1 MLASINRPSPFLPI
15 ISLQPQHYHAIT
27 HSFPQRRSA
36 ISPIFNSFRTLSIAT
51 GVVPPFT
58 LSRVGEG
65 PALPPSNTHA
75 LLWPPFVFI
84 LLQIP
89 FPASPFFSHPCKSPR
104 GVPSVSSV
112 YPGRRRVLRPQR
124 PLCCAFSAFVL
135 QKLLVVKGHAAT
147 LSNSRV
153 RYSASA
159 FFVLPSFRK
168 VPFSSSVKA
177 CRSCSWVFITMGP
190 YQATGSSRGS
200 PETRRKRMPSSPACT
215 MTSSP
220 RSKRIRDRLSAADGG
235 AVSSQPTDSVGTER
249 GSLALQNLPEPAKT
263 YAKAWRVVSTGSV
276 FLRPGATDT
285 ST

>member
-36 ISPIFNSFRTLSIAT
+36 ISPIFNSFRTLSIVT

-75 LLWPPFVFI
+75 LLRPPFLFI
-84 LLQIP
+84 LLRIP
-89 FPASPFFSHPCKSPR
+89 FPASPFFSHPCKSPG
-104 GVPSVSSV
+104 GVPSVS
-112 YPGRRRVLRPQR
+112 RVLRPQR
-124 PLCCAFSAFVL
+124 PLCCAFPAFVL
-135 QKLLVVKGHAAT
+135 QKWVVVKGHAAT
-147 LSNSRV
+147 LSRTV
-153 RYSASA
+153 GRYSAPA
-159 FFVLPSFRK
+159 FFVLPSFRN

-177 CRSCSWVFITMGP
+177 WRSCSCVFMTMGP
-190 YQATGSSRGS
+190 YQATGSSRGL
-200 PETRRKRMPSSPACT
+200 PETRRKRLPSSEACR

-220 RSKRIRDRLSAADGG
+220 RSKRTRERLSAAEGG
-235 AVSSQPTDSVGTER
+235 AVSSQPTDSVGTDR

-263 YAKAWRVVSTGSV
+263 
-276 FLRPGATDT
+276 
-285 ST
+285 